1 MGVTVKFVVNGETR
15 TVTTDPERP
24 LLDVIREDLNLT
36 GAKYG
41 CGEGQC
47 RACTVLMDGR
57 PITACDTPVSK
68 ANGTRIVTIEGLAE
82 GDALHPVQEA
92 FIAEGAMQC
101 GFCVTGMILTAVAL
115 LEQNASPTDAQI
127 VEWMNEHRAAGKIR
141 AFGGSNWRHDRIQE
155 ANEYAEKKGLQKFTL
170 SSPHFSLGAQIENPW
185 GPGCV
190 TLTGDGEAEAREW
203 YRSANMPVFAYSSL
217 SRG

>member
-1 MGVTVKFVVNGETR
+1 MTVTVTFTVNGEAKS
-15 TVTTDPERP
+15 VTTEPERP
-24 LLDVIREDLNLT
+24 LLDVIREDLKLT

-57 PITACDTPVSK
+57 PVTACDTPVSK
-68 ANGTRIVTIEGLAE
+68 ADGARIVTIEGLAE

-115 LEQNASPTDAQI
+115 LEENASPTDAQI
-127 VEWMNEHRAAGKIR
+127 AEWMNGNLCRCCGYPNLVNAVRRAAQLTAG
-141 AFGGSNWRHDRIQE
+141 
-155 ANEYAEKKGLQKFTL
+155 EK
-170 SSPHFSLGAQIENPW
+170 S
-185 GPGCV
+185 
-190 TLTGDGEAEAREW
+190 
-203 YRSANMPVFAYSSL
+203 
-217 SRG
+217 

>member
-1 MGVTVKFVVNGETR
+1 MDVTVEFVVNGDAR
-15 TVTTDPERP
+15 KVTTDPERP
-24 LLDVIREDLNLT
+24 LLDVIREDLKLT

-57 PITACDTPVSK
+57 PITACDTPIAK
-68 ANGTRIVTIEGLAE
+68 AEGARIVTIEGLAE

-115 LEQNASPTDAQI
+115 LEQNPSPTDAQI
-127 VEWMNEHRAAGKIR
+127 VEWMNGNLCRCCGYPNLVNAVRRAAR
-141 AFGGSNWRHDRIQE
+141 Q
-155 ANEYAEKKGLQKFTL
+155 TT
-170 SSPHFSLGAQIENPW
+170 GA
-185 GPGCV
+185 G
-190 TLTGDGEAEAREW
+190 AR
-203 YRSANMPVFAYSSL
+203 
-217 SRG
+217 

>member
-1 MGVTVKFVVNGETR
+1 MSVTVKFVVNGEGR
-15 TVTTDPERP
+15 TVTTDPDRP
-24 LLDVIREDLNLT
+24 LLDVIREDLRLT

-68 ANGTRIVTIEGLAE
+68 ADGARIVTIEGLAE

-92 FIAEGAMQC
+92 FIAEGAMHPLQEAFIAEGTMQC

-115 LEQNASPTDAQI
+115 LEQNPSPTDAQI
-127 VEWMNEHRAAGKIR
+127 VEWMNGNLCRCCGYPNLVNAVRRAAR
-141 AFGGSNWRHDRIQE
+141 Q
-155 ANEYAEKKGLQKFTL
+155 TT
-170 SSPHFSLGAQIENPW
+170 GA
-185 GPGCV
+185 G
-190 TLTGDGEAEAREW
+190 AR
-203 YRSANMPVFAYSSL
+203 
-217 SRG
+217 

>member
-1 MGVTVKFVVNGETR
+1 MSVTVEFVVNGEAR
-15 TVTTDPERP
+15 KVTTDPERP
-24 LLDVIREDLNLT
+24 LLDVIREDLKLT

-57 PITACDTPVSK
+57 PITACDTPIAK
-68 ANGTRIVTIEGLAE
+68 AEGARIVTIEGLAE

-115 LEQNASPTDAQI
+115 LEQNPSPTDAQI
-127 VEWMNEHRAAGKIR
+127 VEWMNGNLCRCCGYPNLVNAVRRAAR
-141 AFGGSNWRHDRIQE
+141 Q
-155 ANEYAEKKGLQKFTL
+155 TT
-170 SSPHFSLGAQIENPW
+170 GA
-185 GPGCV
+185 G
-190 TLTGDGEAEAREW
+190 AR
-203 YRSANMPVFAYSSL
+203 
-217 SRG
+217 

>member
-1 MGVTVKFVVNGETR
+1 MGVTVEFVVNREAK

-24 LLDVIREDLNLT
+24 LLDVIREDFKLT

-68 ANGTRIVTIEGLAE
+68 ADGKRIVTIEGLAE

-92 FIAEGAMQC
+92 FMAEGAMQC

-115 LEQNASPTDAQI
+115 LEQNPSPTDAQI
-127 VEWMNEHRAAGKIR
+127 VEWMNGNLCRCCGYPNLVNAVRRAAR
-141 AFGGSNWRHDRIQE
+141 Q
-155 ANEYAEKKGLQKFTL
+155 TT
-170 SSPHFSLGAQIENPW
+170 GA
-185 GPGCV
+185 G
-190 TLTGDGEAEAREW
+190 A
-203 YRSANMPVFAYSSL
+203 
-217 SRG
+217 

>member
-1 MGVTVKFVVNGETR
+1 MGVTVEFVVNGEAR
-15 TVTTDPERP
+15 TVTTDPDRP
-24 LLDVIREDLNLT
+24 LLDVIREDLRLT

-68 ANGTRIVTIEGLAE
+68 ADGARIVTIEGLAE
-82 GDALHPVQEA
+82 SDALHPVQEA

-115 LEQNASPTDAQI
+115 LEQNPSPTDAQI
-127 VEWMNEHRAAGKIR
+127 VEWMNGNLCRCCGYPNLVNAVRRAAR
-141 AFGGSNWRHDRIQE
+141 Q
-155 ANEYAEKKGLQKFTL
+155 TT
-170 SSPHFSLGAQIENPW
+170 GA
-185 GPGCV
+185 G
-190 TLTGDGEAEAREW
+190 AR
-203 YRSANMPVFAYSSL
+203 
-217 SRG
+217 

>member
-1 MGVTVKFVVNGETR
+1 MTVTVTFSVNGESKS
-15 TVTTDPERP
+15 VTTEPERP
-24 LLDVIREDLNLT
+24 LLDVIREDLQLT

-57 PITACDTPVSK
+57 PVTACDTPVSK
-68 ANGTRIVTIEGLAE
+68 ADGARIVTIEGLAE

-115 LEQNASPTDAQI
+115 LEENASPSDAQI
-127 VEWMNEHRAAGKIR
+127 VEWMNGNLCRCCGYPNLVNAVRRAAQLTAG
-141 AFGGSNWRHDRIQE
+141 
-155 ANEYAEKKGLQKFTL
+155 EK
-170 SSPHFSLGAQIENPW
+170 S
-185 GPGCV
+185 
-190 TLTGDGEAEAREW
+190 
-203 YRSANMPVFAYSSL
+203 
-217 SRG
+217 

>member
-1 MGVTVKFVVNGETR
+1 MTVTVTFSVNGKAMS
-15 TVTTDPERP
+15 VTTEPERP
-24 LLDVIREDLNLT
+24 LLDVIREDLQLT

-57 PITACDTPVSK
+57 PVTACDTPVSK
-68 ANGTRIVTIEGLAE
+68 ADGARIVTIEGLAE

-115 LEQNASPTDAQI
+115 LEENASPSDAQI
-127 VEWMNEHRAAGKIR
+127 VEWMNGNLCRCCGYPNLVNAVRRAAQLTAG
-141 AFGGSNWRHDRIQE
+141 
-155 ANEYAEKKGLQKFTL
+155 EK
-170 SSPHFSLGAQIENPW
+170 S
-185 GPGCV
+185 
-190 TLTGDGEAEAREW
+190 
-203 YRSANMPVFAYSSL
+203 
-217 SRG
+217 

>member
-1 MGVTVKFVVNGETR
+1 MDVTVEFVVNGEAR
-15 TVTTDPERP
+15 KVTTDPERP
-24 LLDVIREDLNLT
+24 LLDVIREDLKLT

-57 PITACDTPVSK
+57 PITACDTPIAK
-68 ANGTRIVTIEGLAE
+68 ADGARIVTIEGLAE

-115 LEQNASPTDAQI
+115 LEQNPSPTDAQI
-127 VEWMNEHRAAGKIR
+127 VEWMNGNLCRCCGYPNLVNAVRRAAR
-141 AFGGSNWRHDRIQE
+141 Q
-155 ANEYAEKKGLQKFTL
+155 TT
-170 SSPHFSLGAQIENPW
+170 GA
-185 GPGCV
+185 G
-190 TLTGDGEAEAREW
+190 AR
-203 YRSANMPVFAYSSL
+203 
-217 SRG
+217 

>member
-1 MGVTVKFVVNGETR
+1 VESVVNGEAR
-15 TVTTDPERP
+15 KVTTDPERP
-24 LLDVIREDLNLT
+24 LLDVIREDLKLT

-57 PITACDTPVSK
+57 PITACDTPIAK
-68 ANGTRIVTIEGLAE
+68 ADGARIVTIEGLAE

-115 LEQNASPTDAQI
+115 LEQNPSPTDAQI
-127 VEWMNEHRAAGKIR
+127 VEWMNGNLCRCCGYPNLVNAVRRAAR
-141 AFGGSNWRHDRIQE
+141 Q
-155 ANEYAEKKGLQKFTL
+155 TT
-170 SSPHFSLGAQIENPW
+170 GA
-185 GPGCV
+185 G
-190 TLTGDGEAEAREW
+190 AR
-203 YRSANMPVFAYSSL
+203 
-217 SRG
+217 

>member
-1 MGVTVKFVVNGETR
+1 MGVTVEFVVNGEAR
-15 TVTTDPERP
+15 TITTDPDRP
-24 LLDVIREDLNLT
+24 LLDVIREDLRLT

-57 PITACDTPVSK
+57 PITACDTPIAK
-68 ANGTRIVTIEGLAE
+68 AEGARIVTIEGLAE

-127 VEWMNEHRAAGKIR
+127 VEWMNGNLCRCCGYPNLVNAVRRAAR
-141 AFGGSNWRHDRIQE
+141 Q
-155 ANEYAEKKGLQKFTL
+155 TT
-170 SSPHFSLGAQIENPW
+170 GA
-185 GPGCV
+185 G
-190 TLTGDGEAEAREW
+190 A
-203 YRSANMPVFAYSSL
+203 
-217 SRG
+217 

>member
-1 MGVTVKFVVNGETR
+1 MSVTVKLVVNGEPK
-15 TVTTDPERP
+15 TVETEPERP
-24 LLDVIREDLNLT
+24 LLDVIREDLQLT

-68 ANGTRIVTIEGLAE
+68 AEGTRIVTIEGLVE

-101 GFCVTGMILTAVAL
+101 GFCVTGMIFTAVAL
-115 LEQNASPTDAQI
+115 LEENANPTDAQI
-127 VEWMNEHRAAGKIR
+127 VEWMNGNVCRCCGYPNIVNAIRRAAR
-141 AFGGSNWRHDRIQE
+141 Q
-155 ANEYAEKKGLQKFTL
+155 TT
-170 SSPHFSLGAQIENPW
+170 GA
-185 GPGCV
+185 G
-190 TLTGDGEAEAREW
+190 A
-203 YRSANMPVFAYSSL
+203 
-217 SRG
+217 

>member
-1 MGVTVKFVVNGETR
+1 MDVTVEFVVNGDAR
-15 TVTTDPERP
+15 KVTTDPKRP
-24 LLDVIREDLNLT
+24 LLDVIREDLKLT

-57 PITACDTPVSK
+57 PITACDTPIAK
-68 ANGTRIVTIEGLAE
+68 AEGARIVTIEGLAE

-115 LEQNASPTDAQI
+115 LEQNPSPTDAQI
-127 VEWMNEHRAAGKIR
+127 VEWMNGNLCRCCGYPNLVNAVRRAAR
-141 AFGGSNWRHDRIQE
+141 Q
-155 ANEYAEKKGLQKFTL
+155 TT
-170 SSPHFSLGAQIENPW
+170 GA
-185 GPGCV
+185 G
-190 TLTGDGEAEAREW
+190 AR
-203 YRSANMPVFAYSSL
+203 
-217 SRG
+217 

>member
-1 MGVTVKFVVNGETR
+1 MGVTVEFVVNGEAR
-15 TVTTDPERP
+15 KVTTDPERP
-24 LLDVIREDLNLT
+24 LLDVIREDLKLT

-57 PITACDTPVSK
+57 PITACDTPIAK
-68 ANGTRIVTIEGLAE
+68 ADGARIVTIEGLAE

-115 LEQNASPTDAQI
+115 LEENPSPTDAQI
-127 VEWMNEHRAAGKIR
+127 VEWMNGNLGRCCGYPNLVNAVRRAAR
-141 AFGGSNWRHDRIQE
+141 Q
-155 ANEYAEKKGLQKFTL
+155 TT
-170 SSPHFSLGAQIENPW
+170 GA
-185 GPGCV
+185 G
-190 TLTGDGEAEAREW
+190 AR
-203 YRSANMPVFAYSSL
+203 
-217 SRG
+217 